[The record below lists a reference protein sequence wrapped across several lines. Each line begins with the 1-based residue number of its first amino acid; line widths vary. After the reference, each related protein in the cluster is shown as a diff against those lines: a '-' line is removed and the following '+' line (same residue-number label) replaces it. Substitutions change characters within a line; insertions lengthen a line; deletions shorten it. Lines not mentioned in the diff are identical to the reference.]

1 MPSFLERLLILA
13 LVGAGSTLPFA
24 HARVPEPF
32 APLYDTSAI
41 SREERNLADVPAP
54 SPVPSERLHPP
65 TRAPVSTTASSGQYQ
80 TTAAVSLRDVPESL
94 EEDYLMIVEDTI
106 TVFLSKEIEVI
117 NDASVFF
124 MSTKVQQKA
133 QHPNNSK
140 VSLLEIQIT
149 ALAVGG
155 VISEVA
161 LQEAVDKAL
170 GKKSKE
176 LEQLLRDAIAKS
188 KASRSDSNNV
198 AEQHQQ
204 LSVGSETVSNTVII
218 AATAATASIFMI
230 GCVIACL
237 FMVRHDS
244 VEDDF
249 GLSFQPD
256 TVKQKPTGVTTSH
269 SKSSLSEYDVESPSA
284 GSMSSVKSIMTS
296 RSERTQSDHDVESP
310 SARSII
316 SLPYDERM
324 YAKSYSNGNVSC
336 Q

>member
-1 MPSFLERLLILA
+1 MNIIEKLVVLGLL
-13 LVGAGSTLPFA
+13 GAGSILPLA
-24 HARVPEPF
+24 NARVPDPF
-32 APLYDTSAI
+32 APLYDASAL
-41 SREERNLADVPAP
+41 SKNRNLADIPAP

-65 TRAPVSTTASSGQYQ
+65 TKAPLSTTASSGQYQ
-80 TTAAVSLRDVPESL
+80 TTAAVSLRDVPEVL
-94 EEDYLMIVEDTI
+94 EDEYLLVIEDTI
-106 TVFLSKEIEVI
+106 TTFLSNEIEVI

-124 MSTKVQQKA
+124 VSVKAQQKA

-140 VSLLEIQIT
+140 VSLLELKIT

-155 VISEVA
+155 VISEIA

-176 LEQLLRDAIAKS
+176 LEQLLRYAIAKS
-188 KASRSDSNNV
+188 KASSNNV
-198 AEQHQQ
+198 AEQQQ
-204 LSVGSETVSNTVII
+204 HFSVGSESVSNTVIV
-218 AATAATASIFMI
+218 AATAATASIFMV

-249 GLSFQPD
+249 GLSFQPE

-269 SKSSLSEYDVESPSA
+269 SKSSLSEYDVESPNA
-284 GSMSSVKSIMTS
+284 GSMLSVTSVITS
-296 RSERTQSDHDVESP
+296 RSENNQPDHEVESP
-310 SARSII
+310 SARSIL

-324 YAKSYSNGNVSC
+324 YAKSSSN
-336 Q
+336 

>member
-65 TRAPVSTTASSGQYQ
+65 TKAPVSTTASSGQYQ

-94 EEDYLMIVEDTI
+94 DEDYLVIVEDTI

-161 LQEAVDKAL
+161 LQEAVEKAL

-176 LEQLLRDAIAKS
+176 LEQLLRD
-188 KASRSDSNNV
+188 V
-198 AEQHQQ
+198 AEQQQQ

-324 YAKSYSNGNVSC
+324 YAKSYSNGNVSG